1 MEPELISINDASG
14 ILGLDC
20 GGQCRLGL
28 FEQLDGHCS
37 ATALNT
43 EPAK

>member
-20 GGQCRLGL
+20 GKADSASLVCSSSYTI
-28 FEQLDGHCS
+28 GH
-37 ATALNT
+37 
-43 EPAK
+43 KI